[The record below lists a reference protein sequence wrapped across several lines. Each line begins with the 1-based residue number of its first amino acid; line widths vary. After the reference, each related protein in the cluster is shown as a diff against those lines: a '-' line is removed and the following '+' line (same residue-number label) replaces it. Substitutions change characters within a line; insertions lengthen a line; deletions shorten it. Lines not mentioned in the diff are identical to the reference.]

1 MVVEFISPIAKRKT
15 LYSDFHKDLSVNPLS
30 NELAVKRDEEAVKES
45 IKNLIL
51 TDRGE
56 RLFQPNL
63 GGDIRATLFENNTP
77 ATIKIVQEQVKATI
91 ESYEPRA
98 ELIDVE
104 ATSSLDSNTL
114 EVKIIFYIR
123 NSETPVSVTVFLE
136 RVR

>member
-1 MVVEFISPIAKRKT
+1 MVVEFISPIAKRKS
-15 LYSDFHKDLSVNPLS
+15 LYADFHKNLTRNPLS
-30 NELAVKRDEEAVKES
+30 NDLAVKRDEEAIKES
-45 IKNLIL
+45 IKNLVL

-77 ATIKIVQEQVKATI
+77 ATIKIVQERIKSTI
-91 ESYEPRA
+91 ESFEPRV
-98 ELIDVE
+98 ELLDVE
-104 ATSSLDSNTL
+104 ATSFLDGNTL

>member
-1 MVVEFISPIAKRKT
+1 MVVKFISPVAKKRNF
-15 LYSDFHKDLSVNPLS
+15 YADFHKDLSLNPLS
-30 NELAVKRDEEAVKES
+30 NDLALKRDEEAIKES

-56 RLFQPNL
+56 RLFQPNV

-77 ATIKIVQEQVKATI
+77 ATIKIVQERIKATI
-91 ESYEPRA
+91 QSFEPRV

-104 ATSSLDSNTL
+104 VTSSLDSNTI
-114 EVKIIFYIR
+114 EVKIIFYMR
-123 NSETPVSVTVFLE
+123 NSETPVSVNIFLE